1 PTESMR
7 FALESFAELPSPS
20 APPPREPDPS
30 RFASYAGTF
39 RDTGGAP
46 VTVTYDGAAL
56 HASVPALDALGL
68 PYEPVLEPSSLD
80 NFSLWVRFGEERV
93 PLEVTFIED
102 GSGDLWF
109 RSRVTV
115 ARKEAAVPLAP

>member
-1 PTESMR
+1 
-7 FALESFAELPSPS
+7 
-20 APPPREPDPS
+20 
-30 RFASYAGTF
+30 
-39 RDTGGAP
+39 
-46 VTVTYDGAAL
+46 
-56 HASVPALDALGL
+56 
-68 PYEPVLEPSSLD
+68 
-80 NFSLWVRFGEERV
+80 V